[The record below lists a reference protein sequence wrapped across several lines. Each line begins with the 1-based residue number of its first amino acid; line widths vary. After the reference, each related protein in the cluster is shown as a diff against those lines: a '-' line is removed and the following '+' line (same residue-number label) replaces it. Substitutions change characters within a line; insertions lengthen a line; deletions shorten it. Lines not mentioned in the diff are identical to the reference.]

1 MRESQG
7 AGARTRGGDSLGVA
21 CGHQMFTCNKKKG
34 EGVEGQKGEGKKGW
48 GLQGWAWNQ
57 SLKHELRTQLN
68 NTTFMKTVLH

>member
-34 EGVEGQKGEGKKGW
+34 EGVEGRKKGEEKKKAGVYR
-48 GLQGWAWNQ
+48 GGRGTKA
-57 SLKHELRTQLN
+57 
-68 NTTFMKTVLH
+68 